1 MANRIAQTEPSVKGK
16 ETNFDFKQLPSW
28 SSDQETGDRS
38 KDSVDYFIYSPH
50 HPITPTSKKLALHH
64 LFKGGKGF

>member
-28 SSDQETGDRS
+28 SSYQETRDRS

-50 HPITPTSKKLALHH
+50 HPNFKKKLALHH